1 MNLLDTDA
9 IIELLRKKTYE
20 AGYISI
26 ITLIEVLRGVQD
38 ETRMEVKKLL
48 EESFD
53 VTSLDNKAIIT
64 YCTLYQ
70 KLREKGETIP
80 DADLLVAATAI
91 SSNLHLKTGDKH
103 FERLKPL
110 GLRTINLN
118 SH

>member
-1 MNLLDTDA
+1 MNILDTDA

-38 ETRMEVKKLL
+38 EIRMDVKKLL

-53 VTSLDNKAIIT
+53 MINLDNKVIIT
-64 YCTLYQ
+64 YCILYQ
-70 KLREKGETIP
+70 KLRENGETIP

-91 SSNLHLKTGDKH
+91 SSDLNLKTRDKH

-110 GLRTINLN
+110 GLRIIQP
-118 SH
+118 